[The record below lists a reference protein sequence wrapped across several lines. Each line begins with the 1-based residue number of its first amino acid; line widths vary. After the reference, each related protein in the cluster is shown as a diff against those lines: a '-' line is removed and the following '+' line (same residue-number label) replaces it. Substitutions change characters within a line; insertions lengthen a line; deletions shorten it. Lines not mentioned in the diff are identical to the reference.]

1 MSRHDGTPI
10 CSLCESTEA
19 KRFRQSHFPHSSVFP
34 PIDPS
39 RIGCMSSWW
48 QQAANALHAAGA
60 AASEAAAEQQR
71 LHQALNATGAEICKL
86 QRQVLQVSMYAACF
100 SHPCRCLCPPAI
112 ARQVNAC
119 KGVNCLNFHALEH
132 AFHAGSRG
140 STAVT
145 IHQPS
150 CGLTG

>member
-1 MSRHDGTPI
+1 MDVSDIAADVKARWHAHLFT
-10 CSLCESTEA
+10 LRVTEA
-19 KRFRQSHFPHSSVFP
+19 KRVRQSHFPHSSVFP

-100 SHPCRCLCPPAI
+100 SHPCR
-112 ARQVNAC
+112 
-119 KGVNCLNFHALEH
+119 
-132 AFHAGSRG
+132 
-140 STAVT
+140 
-145 IHQPS
+145 
-150 CGLTG
+150 